1 MEKIFIQSEIISN
14 HELKLVRV
22 CFNIKRNFVT
32 GIIAGDLH
40 SLTRQVML
48 KSEMIHVLTDEDK
61 SVYINPSAVSAI
73 RELRDDAAE
82 LILQKTEE

>member
-1 MEKIFIQSEIISN
+1 M
-14 HELKLVRV
+14 RV
-22 CFNIKRNFVT
+22 CFNTKRNFVT

-48 KSEMIHVLTDEDK
+48 KTEMIHVLTDDDK
-61 SVYINPSAVSAI
+61 SVYINPSAVSVI

-82 LILQKTEE
+82 LILLNVAESPLL